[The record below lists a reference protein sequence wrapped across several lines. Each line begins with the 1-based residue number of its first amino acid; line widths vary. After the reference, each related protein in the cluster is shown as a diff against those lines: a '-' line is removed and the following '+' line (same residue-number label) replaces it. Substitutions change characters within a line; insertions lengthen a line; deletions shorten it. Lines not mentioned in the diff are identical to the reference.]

1 MYRPQDPLADE
12 EGLRAHGV
20 EVEGQPLQ
28 LDPGHELGGHAVLR
42 LGLREVGFLARIL
55 KSLNV
60 LTMYRVTEQLLHFV
74 VIKVETF
81 GYPTEQQQ

>member
-42 LGLREVGFLARIL
+42 LGRQGLLDEAELLADVGGRPPVLQRLLAVV
-55 KSLNV
+55 V
-60 LTMYRVTEQLLHFV
+60 L
-74 VIKVETF
+74 VEER
-81 GYPTEQQQ
+81 GP